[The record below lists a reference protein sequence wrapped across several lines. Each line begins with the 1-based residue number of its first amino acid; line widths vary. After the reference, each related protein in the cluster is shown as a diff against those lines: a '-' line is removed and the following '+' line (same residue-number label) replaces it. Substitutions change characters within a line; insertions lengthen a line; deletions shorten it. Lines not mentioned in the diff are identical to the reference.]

1 MGGGAEGSAL
11 GRCFLS
17 NIEDGERERSR
28 RCARGRD
35 LGLSIDDAVILV
47 GVCCGRGNLH
57 VDKKRRGPG
66 GWKSAARFGRR
77 VRSGLNLG
85 SGAPPGRLGALF
97 LQRWVE
103 AELEGVDRWS
113 AWDVEEGFITV
124 PTADEN
130 RG

>member
-35 LGLSIDDAVILV
+35 LGLPADDAVILV

-57 VDKKRRGPG
+57 VGKKERGWEDGSPLLG
-66 GWKSAARFGRR
+66 VGDVYAA
-77 VRSGLNLG
+77 
-85 SGAPPGRLGALF
+85 A
-97 LQRWVE
+97 
-103 AELEGVDRWS
+103 
-113 AWDVEEGFITV
+113 
-124 PTADEN
+124 
-130 RG
+130 